1 MAAERPQRANAG
13 RNMGKLLEQEMEKDE
28 FYTTAYG
35 GFDEASGDDEYEV
48 RVVLQYT
55 YCILNKLIYIYIYIY
70 VCVTVVSYS
79 QTQPF
84 RDESG
89 YGRWAL
95 G

>member
-55 YCILNKLIYIYIYIY
+55 YCILNKLIY

>member
-55 YCILNKLIYIYIYIY
+55 
-70 VCVTVVSYS
+70 
-79 QTQPF
+79 
-84 RDESG
+84 
-89 YGRWAL
+89 
-95 G
+95 